1 MSLLDKFFSSKENES
16 FISEN
21 PNIKIVYE
29 FDSYVNTLLESDSY
43 IAKSE
48 YLKRQEEC
56 KDAISYFKQLKA
68 DGLLN
73 DLCKKNKIP
82 ADAIIAAVDRYDD
95 VKNLV
100 EEHNKNFISTKLES
114 EKDYLDSILKDCDPN
129 ILLDEDQRKVVLTDE
144 DYCLVIAG
152 AGAGKT
158 TTVAAK
164 VKYLVE
170 KQHINPPDIL
180 VVSFTNKAVGELKD

>member
-21 PNIKIVYE
+21 TNIKIVYE

-100 EEHNKNFISTKLES
+100 EKHNKNFISRKLES

-129 ILLDEDQRKVVLTDE
+129 ILLDEDQRKVVLT
-144 DYCLVIAG
+144 V
-152 AGAGKT
+152 GKGDFS
-158 TTVAAK
+158 V
-164 VKYLVE
+164 VE
-170 KQHINPPDIL
+170 L
-180 VVSFTNKAVGELKD
+180 G